1 MVRLQNPTPQEIQT
15 PNVGLFG
22 VWIFSGTVQHNV
34 PADQGLKQTA

>member
-15 PNVGLFG
+15 PNVGLVG
-22 VWIFSGTVQHNV
+22 VWIFSGTAQYNV